1 MGLCLLLFIIGI
13 FGLFFLIK
21 KGHLIGSAFAGV
33 LTIIVVVN
41 LLFSTCG
48 SLSSLEHY
56 IEYNDTVVRVLEK
69 HDAYCEIAKD
79 PVLSA
84 IFIDEIDDFNRNI
97 QKAKRYDSFFM
108 RWAFVSPAYALVD
121 EIERSE

>member
-21 KGHLIGSAFAGV
+21 KGDSMSSAFASV
-33 LTIIVVVN
+33 LALIVVVS
-41 LLFSTCG
+41 LLCFASFGLCC
-48 SLSSLEHY
+48 LERY
-56 IEYNDTVVRVLEK
+56 TEYNDKVVRILDK
-69 HDAYCEIAKD
+69 HAAYCEIAKD
-79 PVLSA
+79 PILSA
-84 IFIDEIDDFNRNI
+84 VFIDEIDDFNRNI
-97 QKAKRYDSFFM
+97 QEAKRYDSFFM

>member
-21 KGHLIGSAFAGV
+21 KGDSINSTFAGALAIV
-33 LTIIVVVN
+33 IVVS
-41 LLFSTCG
+41 LLCSVCFG
-48 SLSSLEHY
+48 LSCLERY
-56 IEYNDTVVRVLEK
+56 DKYSDTVVRVLDK
-69 HDAYCEIAKD
+69 HDAYCKIAKD
-79 PVLSA
+79 PIFSA
-84 IFIDEIDDFNRNI
+84 VFVDEIDDFNRNI
-97 QKAKRYDSFFM
+97 QEAKRCDSFFM

>member
-21 KGHLIGSAFAGV
+21 KGYLISSAFAGI
-33 LTIIVVVN
+33 LTIIIGVI
-41 LLFSTCG
+41 LLFSTCC
-48 SLSSLEHY
+48 SLSSLKNY
-56 IEYNDTVVRVLEK
+56 AEYKDTVIRVLDK

-79 PVLSA
+79 PILSA
-84 IFIDEIDDFNRNI
+84 IFIEEIDVFNRNI
-97 QKAKRYDSFFM
+97 QEAKRYDSFFM
-108 RWAFVSPAYALVD
+108 RWIFISPAYALVD

>member
-21 KGHLIGSAFAGV
+21 KGDSIGSALAGA
-33 LTIIVVVN
+33 LTIIVVVS
-41 LLFSTCG
+41 LLCTVCF
-48 SLSSLEHY
+48 SLSCLERY
-56 IEYNDTVVRVLEK
+56 AEYSDIVVRVLDK

-79 PVLSA
+79 PILSA
-84 IFIDEIDDFNRNI
+84 IFIDEIDVFNRNI
-97 QKAKRYDSFFM
+97 QTAKRHDSFFM